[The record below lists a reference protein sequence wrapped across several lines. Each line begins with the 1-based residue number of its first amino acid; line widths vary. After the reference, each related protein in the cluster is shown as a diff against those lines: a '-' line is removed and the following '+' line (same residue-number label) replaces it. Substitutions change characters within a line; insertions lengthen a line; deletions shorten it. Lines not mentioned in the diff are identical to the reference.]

1 MNARTDSQLV
11 VVPNIAEVVLNY
23 SPSNDSR
30 IAVFSMAENLKTVFR
45 FYTPAGKTSPC
56 WVYQADKGI
65 WVPRGEELIEE
76 IVTRSMSE
84 FFRSRI
90 VSEVVRKIRNDT
102 RDECVILGRMT
113 SSRIVMANGVFD
125 MDTNKFSPDFAPD
138 DYQLVALAYDYDAK
152 ADCPRFR
159 QFLNEVCPD
168 EDDQMALV
176 EFMGY
181 CLMHHHRYHT
191 FIVLVGSGENGKSK
205 LLGALKAMLGVKNV
219 TGISLQHLAH
229 DRFMAARL
237 VDKLANIC
245 PDIPDQPI
253 KYTGIIKALTGEDL
267 ITVQHKHQK
276 SFELENHAKLL
287 FSANQIPAVGDT
299 TDAWFRRVR
308 IIEFPNSFKVGNKKR
323 DPDIGEKLATELQ
336 GIFNLAV
343 EGWQRMEKQGGL
355 TGARSTEENRQDY
368 LKRSNPM
375 QYFIHRYCRP
385 DPEAR
390 ATVAAVY
397 DCYRRV
403 SISLGK
409 VPITKSWFSIRLL
422 EMVDYVEARQ
432 AKIDGKNT
440 RIYAGLHIDLDSLS
454 KEIVTTNTASVP
466 YGKNSENILMIF
478 GNDVFAGIDPD
489 QGVLIG
495 SDERREKERVEA
507 LEAKS
512 GKGG

>member
-1 MNARTDSQLV
+1 MRSTNSEGG
-11 VVPNIAEVVLNY
+11 PNPAEVVLSY
-23 SPSNDSR
+23 SPSDG
-30 IAVFSMAENLKTVFR
+30 IAVFSMAESLKAIFR
-45 FYTPAGKTSPC
+45 FYTPAGKDSLC
-56 WVYQADKGI
+56 WVYQAHKGI
-65 WVPRGEELIEE
+65 WVPRGRELIEE

-90 VSEVVRKIRNDT
+90 VSEVVKKIRNDT
-102 RDECVILGRMT
+102 RDESVTLGRMT

-125 MDTNKFSPDFAPD
+125 MGANKFSPEFNPD
-138 DYQLVALAYDYDAK
+138 DYQLVALSYEYDAK
-152 ADCPRFR
+152 ADCPRFKR
-159 QFLNEVCPD
+159 FLDEVCPNG
-168 EDDQMALV
+168 DDQMALV

-205 LLGALKAMLGVKNV
+205 LLGVLKAMLGIKNV

-237 VDKLANIC
+237 TDKLANIC

-267 ITVQHKHQK
+267 ITVQHKHRD

-308 IIEFPNSFKVGNKKR
+308 IIEFPNQFKVGNKKR
-323 DPDIGEKLATELQ
+323 DPDIGKKLAAELQ

-343 EGWQRMEKQGGL
+343 EGWQRMERQGGL
-355 TGARSTEENRQDY
+355 TGAKSTEENRQDY

-375 QYFIHRYCRP
+375 QYFIHRFCRP
-385 DPEAR
+385 DPEAK

-409 VPITKSWFSIRLL
+409 VPITKSWFSIRML
-422 EMVDYVEARQ
+422 EMLDYVEARQ
-432 AKIDGKNT
+432 TKIDGKNT
-440 RIYAGLHIDLDSLS
+440 RIYAGMNIDLDSLA
-454 KEIVTTNTASVP
+454 KEMVTTNTPSVS
-466 YGKNSENILMIF
+466 YKENVGEIIMIF
-478 GNDVFAGIDPD
+478 DNGVFAGTDPD
-489 QGVLIG
+489 QEILDD
-495 SDERREKERVEA
+495 SAERREKERVAA